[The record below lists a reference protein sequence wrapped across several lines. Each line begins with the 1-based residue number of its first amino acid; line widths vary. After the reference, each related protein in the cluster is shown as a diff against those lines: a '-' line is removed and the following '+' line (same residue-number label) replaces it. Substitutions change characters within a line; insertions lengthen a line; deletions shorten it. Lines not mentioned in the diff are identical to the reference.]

1 MEENSLLFSI
11 TLSSTPERLTRAR
24 GQVSLSLS
32 HHHRL
37 KDKLRRHLRGAR
49 RPQMARVRAVVDD
62 ATVATAA
69 LEVSLLPSP
78 PLVGPPDDGAS
89 GRRCGH
95 RPLVDPPFGEGP
107 RGLVP

>member
-1 MEENSLLFSI
+1 
-11 TLSSTPERLTRAR
+11 
-24 GQVSLSLS
+24 
-32 HHHRL
+32 
-37 KDKLRRHLRGAR
+37 
-49 RPQMARVRAVVDD
+49 MARVRAVVDD

-78 PLVGPPDDGAS
+78 PLIDDDGAS

>member
-1 MEENSLLFSI
+1 
-11 TLSSTPERLTRAR
+11 
-24 GQVSLSLS
+24 
-32 HHHRL
+32 
-37 KDKLRRHLRGAR
+37 
-49 RPQMARVRAVVDD
+49 MARVRAVVDD

-78 PLVGPPDDGAS
+78 PLIGPPDDGAS

-95 RPLVDPPFGEGP
+95 RPLVDPPIGEGP

>member
-1 MEENSLLFSI
+1 MGTKVWF
-11 TLSSTPERLTRAR
+11 LSSSPSQRQAKATSPW
-24 GQVSLSLS
+24 S
-32 HHHRL
+32 
-37 KDKLRRHLRGAR
+37 R
-49 RPQMARVRAVVDD
+49 RPQMARVRAVVND
-62 ATVATAA
+62 AMVATAA

-78 PLVGPPDDGAS
+78 PLIGPPDDGAS